1 MQYAGRLLRTH
12 EGKSTVTVYD
22 YADPAV
28 PVLERMHTK
37 RVRAYKGLGFPK
49 VS

>member
-1 MQYAGRLLRTH
+1 M
-12 EGKSTVTVYD
+12 VTVYD

-37 RVRAYKGLGFPK
+37 RVRAYNGLGFPE
-49 VS
+49 VT